1 MNIIIPMAGRGS
13 RLRPHTLT
21 TPKPLVH
28 VAGKPIVEWLAEDI
42 ISFCPESPDTIGF
55 VIGDF
60 GKEVEQSLLDVA
72 QHLGAKGKIYHQDK
86 PLGTAHAIMCAQEL
100 LTAKT
105 VVAFADTL
113 FRTDYVIDTDK
124 DGVIFVQQVEDPS
137 AYGVVTLSPEGYIQ
151 NFVEKPSDFVSDLA
165 IVGIYYFKD
174 GAKLKSAMQ
183 YLLDNNITTK
193 GEYQLTDAM
202 EMLKKE
208 GVKYYPGTI
217 DEWLDCGN
225 KAAVVHTNK
234 RWLDIKSDALSSLE
248 PKSENSVIIPPC
260 HFGKNVTIKNAIVGP
275 YVSIGENSEILNSV
289 IANTLIQNGT
299 YIANKVIHNA
309 MIGAHASVIGNVSDY
324 SISDYSEILE

>member
-42 ISFCPESPDTIGF
+42 ISFCPEKPDNIGF

-72 QHLGAKGKIYHQDK
+72 RHLGANGKIYYQDQ

-100 LTAKT
+100 LTGKT

-113 FRTDYVIDTDK
+113 FRTEYVIDTEK
-124 DGVIFVQQVEDPS
+124 DGVIFVQKVSDPS
-137 AYGVVTLSPEGYIQ
+137 AYGVVTIAEEGHIE
-151 NFVEKPSDFVSDLA
+151 NFVEKPTDFISDLA

-174 GAKLKSAMQ
+174 GIRLKEAMQ
-183 YLLDNNITTK
+183 YLLDNNLTTK

-208 GVKYYPGTI
+208 GLKYYPGEI

-225 KAAVVHTNK
+225 KEAVVHTNK
-234 RWLDIKSDALSSLE
+234 RWLKIKSSQLASSE
-248 PKSENSVIIPPC
+248 PTTENCVIIPPC
-260 HFGKNVTIKNAIVGP
+260 YFGKNITLKNAIIGP
-275 YVSIGENSEILNSV
+275 SVTIGDNSIILNSV

-299 YIANKVIHNA
+299 YIANKVIQNA
-309 MIGAHASVIGNVSDY
+309 MIGANAKIQGSASDY
-324 SISDYSEILE
+324 SISDYSEITE

>member
-42 ISFCPESPDTIGF
+42 ISFCPEKPETIGF

-60 GKEVEQSLLDVA
+60 GKDVEQSLLDVA
-72 QHLGAKGKIYHQDK
+72 KHLGAEGKIYFQDK

-100 LTAKT
+100 LTGKT
-105 VVAFADTL
+105 VIAFADTL
-113 FRTDYVIDTDK
+113 FKTDYVIDTQK
-124 DGVIFVQQVEDPS
+124 DGVIFVQKVPDPS
-137 AYGVVTLSPEGYIQ
+137 AYGVITLSEKGHIE
-151 NFVEKPSDFVSDLA
+151 NFVEKPVEFVSDLA

-174 GAKLKSAMQ
+174 GHRLKGAMQ
-183 YLLDNNITTK
+183 HLLDNGITTK

-208 GVKYYPGTI
+208 GLKYFPGTI

-234 RWLDIKSDALSSLE
+234 RWLDIKSSQLSSST
-248 PKSENSVIIPPC
+248 PKIENSIIIPPC
-260 HFGKNVTIKNAIVGP
+260 YFGKNVSLKNTIVGP
-275 YVSIGENSEILNSV
+275 YVSIGENGKILNSV

-309 MIGAHASVIGNVSDY
+309 MIGANAKVKGNVSDY
-324 SISDYSEILE
+324 SISDYSEITE